1 MSHDPE
7 HASPDEP
14 TRATPRIDPGMLE
27 KQHTQE
33 FGDPGT
39 REVPYG
45 TPPPNDQPQY
55 GQGYGQ
61 SYGQG
66 YGAQSGDA
74 YGSAS
79 AQEQPYSG
87 GGYDQQYGQ
96 QYGQAYGNQYGAAP
110 SDDPY
115 GQAYGTQYGAA
126 PSGDQYGYGQQYG
139 QQYGQ
144 SYQQP
149 YGQPFQPDPY
159 SYGPPGGFPQQESN
173 GLAIA
178 ALVTSLAGCLCG
190 VGFIVGLVLGIVALP
205 KAKRAGDSS
214 AKGMAIA
221 GIVIGAVGT
230 IGMVAWIG
238 LAIAGTLPS
247 SY

>member
-14 TRATPRIDPGMLE
+14 TRATPRIDPGMLD

-55 GQGYGQ
+55 GQSYGQ

-87 GGYDQQYGQ
+87 AGYDQQYDQQYGQ
-96 QYGQAYGNQYGAAP
+96 Q
-110 SDDPY
+110 Y

-126 PSGDQYGYGQQYG
+126 PSGDQYGYG

-230 IGMVAWIG
+230 IGVVAWFG
-238 LAIAGTLPS
+238 LAIAGALPS

>member
-14 TRATPRIDPGMLE
+14 TRATPRIDPGMLD

-45 TPPPNDQPQY
+45 TPPPNDQPQ
-55 GQGYGQ
+55 YGQ

-96 QYGQAYGNQYGAAP
+96 H
-110 SDDPY
+110 

>member
-14 TRATPRIDPGMLE
+14 TRATPRIDPGMLD

-39 REVPYG
+39 REVLYG

-55 GQGYGQ
+55 GQSYGQGYGQ
-61 SYGQG
+61 S

-87 GGYDQQYGQ
+87 AGYDQQY
-96 QYGQAYGNQYGAAP
+96 
-110 SDDPY
+110 D
-115 GQAYGTQYGAA
+115 
-126 PSGDQYGYGQQYG
+126 QQYG

-230 IGMVAWIG
+230 IGVVAWFG
-238 LAIAGTLPS
+238 LAIAGALPS